1 MINLIKNKSNNHL
14 IYLDHAA
21 STPVLQETINEM
33 IPYLGNLYGNPSSIH
48 TYGIKSKIA
57 VQIARRRVAS
67 LIGAKPSEI
76 FFTSGGT
83 ESDNLALKG
92 ICKSIRKSQNIK
104 NHIITSSIEHDAIL
118 ETCRYLEKD
127 GFTVTY
133 LNVDKN
139 GIIDKTELKNH
150 LTEKTALVS
159 LMLANNEI
167 GVIQPVEEFSET
179 VHGFDKTIIFHSDA
193 IQAVGKIP
201 INVKELGL
209 DSLSLSSHKINGPKG
224 VGALYV
230 REKVNFEPLIQ
241 GGGQELTIR
250 SGTENVPGIVGFGK
264 ASEISMINLKDNS
277 QYLYFLRD
285 FLIKRIN
292 EEISGKTLNG
302 SLESRLPNNVNFT
315 FLGING
321 EDLLIKLDE
330 DGILASTGSACSANR
345 QKESHVLKAIGLN
358 HEEIS
363 GSIRFTLGIQNT
375 IEDLEKTIIV
385 LKNRITELRKFSPMK
400 SRSEKVG

>member
-1 MINLIKNKSNNHL
+1 MTNLINNKSYDRL

-21 STPVLQETINEM
+21 STPVLQEIINEM
-33 IPYLGNLYGNPSSIH
+33 LPYLGNLYGNPSSIH

-57 VQIARRRVAS
+57 IQIARKRVAM
-67 LIGAKPSEI
+67 LIGSKPSEI

-92 ICKSIRKSQNIK
+92 LCKSIRNYQNIK

-133 LNVDKN
+133 LKVDKD

-150 LTEKTALVS
+150 LNEKTALVS
-159 LMLANNEI
+159 IMLANNEI
-167 GVIQPVEEFSET
+167 GVIQPIKELSEIVHDFS
-179 VHGFDKTIIFHSDA
+179 KMIIFHSDA
-193 IQAVGKIP
+193 VQAVGKIP
-201 INVKELGL
+201 INVKELDL

-241 GGGQELTIR
+241 GGGQESTLR
-250 SGTENVPGIVGFGK
+250 SGTENVPGIVGLGK
-264 ASEISMINLKDNS
+264 ASEISMLNLKVNS
-277 QYLYFLRD
+277 QYLYYLRD
-285 FLIKRIN
+285 HLIRRIN
-292 EEISGKTLNG
+292 EEICGKILNG
-302 SLESRLPNNVNFT
+302 SLEHRLPNNVNFT
-315 FLGING
+315 FLGLNG
-321 EDLLIKLDE
+321 EDLLTKLDE
-330 DGILASTGSACSANR
+330 DGILVSTGSACSANR
-345 QKESHVLKAIGLN
+345 QQESHVLKAIGLN

-363 GSIRFTLGIQNT
+363 GSIRITLGIQNT
-375 IEDLEKTIIV
+375 IDDLEKTVIV
-385 LKNRITELRKFSPMK
+385 LKNRITELRKLSPIK
-400 SRSEKVG
+400 FKFDK

>member
-1 MINLIKNKSNNHL
+1 MTNVLQNRSNNNL

-21 STPVLQETINEM
+21 STPVLQEIINEM
-33 IPYLGNLYGNPSSIH
+33 IPYLGDLYGNPSSIH

-57 VQIARRRVAS
+57 IQIARRRVAS
-67 LIGAKPSEI
+67 LIGAKAREI

-92 ICKSIRKSQNIK
+92 ISNSIRNYQNKK

-118 ETCRYLEKD
+118 EPCHYLEKD
-127 GFTVTY
+127 GFNVTY
-133 LNVDKN
+133 LKVDKN
-139 GIIDKTELKNH
+139 GIVDKTELKNN
-150 LTEKTALVS
+150 LTEKTAVVS
-159 LMLANNEI
+159 IMLANNEI
-167 GVIQPVEEFSET
+167 GVVQPIKEFSQI
-179 VHGFDKTIIFHSDA
+179 VHNFDKEIIFHSDA
-193 IQAVGKIP
+193 VQAVGKIP
-201 INVKELGL
+201 VNVKEFDL

-230 REKVNFEPLIQ
+230 REKVNFEPLMQ
-241 GGGQELTIR
+241 GGGQEFTYR

-264 ASEISMINLKDNS
+264 ASEISMRSLEDNS
-277 QYLYFLRD
+277 RYLYYLRD
-285 FLIKRIN
+285 YLINRIN
-292 EEISGKTLNG
+292 EEISGRMLNG

-321 EDLLIKLDE
+321 EDLLLKLDE

-375 IEDLEKTIIV
+375 KEEIDKTIRS
-385 LKNRITELRKFSPMK
+385 LNHRITELRKFSPMNYK
-400 SRSEKVG
+400 NKK

>member
-1 MINLIKNKSNNHL
+1 MTNLIKNNSNNHL

-21 STPVLQETINEM
+21 STPVLQEIINEM
-33 IPYLGNLYGNPSSIH
+33 LPYLGNLYGNPSSIH

-57 VQIARRRVAS
+57 LQNARRRVAS
-67 LIGAKPSEI
+67 LIGAKPREI

-92 ICKSIRKSQNIK
+92 ICKSFRKSQNIK

-118 ETCRYLEKD
+118 ETCRYLERD

-139 GIIDKTELKNH
+139 GIIDITELQKH
-150 LTEKTALVS
+150 LTEKTGLVS

-167 GVIQPVEEFSET
+167 GVIQPVKEFSET
-179 VHGFDKTIIFHSDA
+179 IHGFDKKIIFHSDA

-277 QYLYFLRD
+277 QYLYSLRD
-285 FLIKRIN
+285 YLINRIN
-292 EEISGKTLNG
+292 EEISGKMLNG
-302 SLESRLPNNVNFT
+302 SLENRLPNNVNFT

-375 IEDLEKTIIV
+375 IEDLEKTILV

-400 SRSEKVG
+400 SRSEK

>member
-1 MINLIKNKSNNHL
+1 MTNLIKNKSNSHL

-21 STPVLQETINEM
+21 STPVLHEIINEM
-33 IPYLGNLYGNPSSIH
+33 IPYLGDLYGNPSSIH

-57 VQIARRRVAS
+57 IQTARRRVAF

-92 ICKSIRKSQNIK
+92 ISKSIRNYQNKK

-118 ETCRYLEKD
+118 ETCHYLEKD
-127 GFTVTY
+127 GFNVTY

-139 GIIDKTELKNH
+139 GIIDKTELKNQ

-159 LMLANNEI
+159 IMLANNEI
-167 GVIQPVEEFSET
+167 GVIQPVKEFSKI
-179 VHGFDKTIIFHSDA
+179 VHDFDKRIIFHSDA
-193 IQAVGKIP
+193 VQAVGKIP
-201 INVKELGL
+201 VNVKELDL

-230 REKVNFEPLIQ
+230 REKVNLEPLMQ
-241 GGGQELTIR
+241 GGGQELTFR

-264 ASEISMINLKDNS
+264 ASEISMLNLKNNS
-277 QYLYFLRD
+277 QYLYDLRD
-285 FLIKRIN
+285 YFINKIN
-292 EEISGKTLNG
+292 EEISGRMLNG

-330 DGILASTGSACSANR
+330 DGILASTGSACSANL
-345 QKESHVLKAIGLN
+345 QQESHVLKAIGLN

-375 IEDLEKTIIV
+375 KEEIEKTIIT
-385 LKNRITELRKFSPMK
+385 LNHRITELRKFSPIQYRYK
-400 SRSEKVG
+400 K

>member
-1 MINLIKNKSNNHL
+1 MTNLINNKSNDRL

-21 STPVLQETINEM
+21 STPVLQEIINEM
-33 IPYLGNLYGNPSSIH
+33 LPYLGNLYGNPSSIH

-57 VQIARRRVAS
+57 IQIARKRVAM
-67 LIGAKPSEI
+67 LIGSKPSEI

-92 ICKSIRKSQNIK
+92 LCKSIRNYQNIK

-133 LNVDKN
+133 LKVDKD

-150 LTEKTALVS
+150 LNEKTALVS
-159 LMLANNEI
+159 IMLANNEI
-167 GVIQPVEEFSET
+167 GVIQPIKELSEIVHDFS
-179 VHGFDKTIIFHSDA
+179 KMIIFHSDA
-193 IQAVGKIP
+193 VQAVGKIP
-201 INVKELGL
+201 INVKELDL

-241 GGGQELTIR
+241 GGGQESTLR
-250 SGTENVPGIVGFGK
+250 SGTENVPGIVGLGK
-264 ASEISMINLKDNS
+264 ASEISMLNLKVNS
-277 QYLYFLRD
+277 QYLYYLRD
-285 FLIKRIN
+285 HLIRRIN
-292 EEISGKTLNG
+292 EEICGKILNG
-302 SLESRLPNNVNFT
+302 SLEHRLPNNVNFT
-315 FLGING
+315 FLGLNG
-321 EDLLIKLDE
+321 EDLLTKLDE
-330 DGILASTGSACSANR
+330 DGILVSTGSACSANR
-345 QKESHVLKAIGLN
+345 QQESHVLKAIGLN

-363 GSIRFTLGIQNT
+363 GSIRITLGIQNT
-375 IEDLEKTIIV
+375 IDDLEKTVIV
-385 LKNRITELRKFSPMK
+385 LKNRITELRKLSPIK
-400 SRSEKVG
+400 FKFDK

>member
-1 MINLIKNKSNNHL
+1 MTKLIQNKSNSHL

-21 STPVLQETINEM
+21 STPVLQEIINEM
-33 IPYLGNLYGNPSSIH
+33 IPYLGDLYGNPSSIH

-57 VQIARRRVAS
+57 IQIARRRVAS
-67 LIGAKPSEI
+67 LIGAKPKEI

-92 ICKSIRKSQNIK
+92 ISKSIRNYQNKK

-118 ETCRYLEKD
+118 ETCHYLEKN

-133 LNVDKN
+133 LNVNKK
-139 GIIDKTELKNH
+139 GIVDKTELKNH
-150 LTEKTALVS
+150 LTEKTTLVS
-159 LMLANNEI
+159 IMLANNEI
-167 GVIQPVEEFSET
+167 GVVQPVKEFSKI
-179 VHGFDKTIIFHSDA
+179 VHDFDKGIIFHSDA
-193 IQAVGKIP
+193 VQAVGKIP
-201 INVKELGL
+201 VNVKELDL

-230 REKVNFEPLIQ
+230 RDKVNFEPLMQ
-241 GGGQELTIR
+241 GGGQELTYR

-264 ASEISMINLKDNS
+264 ASEISMLNLKDNS
-277 QYLYFLRD
+277 QYLYHLRD
-285 FLIKRIN
+285 YLIHRIT
-292 EEISGKTLNG
+292 EEISGRMLNG

-330 DGILASTGSACSANR
+330 DGIMASTGSACSANL

-375 IEDLEKTIIV
+375 KADIEKTIKI
-385 LKNRITELRKFSPMK
+385 LKHRIAELRKFSPMRYGYK
-400 SRSEKVG
+400 K

>member
-21 STPVLQETINEM
+21 STPVLQEIINEM

-57 VQIARRRVAS
+57 VQSARRRVAS

-277 QYLYFLRD
+277 KYLYFLRD

-400 SRSEKVG
+400 SRSEK

>member
-1 MINLIKNKSNNHL
+1 MTNLSNNKSNDRL

-21 STPVLQETINEM
+21 STPVLQEIINEM
-33 IPYLGNLYGNPSSIH
+33 LPYLGNLYGNPSSIH

-57 VQIARRRVAS
+57 IQIARKRVAM

-83 ESDNLALKG
+83 ESNNLALKG
-92 ICKSIRKSQNIK
+92 LCKNIRNYQNIK

-133 LNVDKN
+133 LKVDKD

-150 LTEKTALVS
+150 LNEKTALVS
-159 LMLANNEI
+159 IMLANNEI
-167 GVIQPVEEFSET
+167 GVIQPIKELSEIVHDFS
-179 VHGFDKTIIFHSDA
+179 KMIIFHSDA
-193 IQAVGKIP
+193 VQAVGKIP
-201 INVKELGL
+201 INVKEFDL

-241 GGGQELTIR
+241 GGGQESTLR
-250 SGTENVPGIVGFGK
+250 SGTENVPGIVGLGK
-264 ASEISMINLKDNS
+264 ASEISMLNLKVNS
-277 QYLYFLRD
+277 QYLYYLRD
-285 FLIKRIN
+285 HLIRRIN
-292 EEISGKTLNG
+292 EEIGGKILNG
-302 SLESRLPNNVNFT
+302 SLEHRLPNNVNFT
-315 FLGING
+315 FLGLNG
-321 EDLLIKLDE
+321 EDLLTKLDE
-330 DGILASTGSACSANR
+330 DGILVSTGSACSANR
-345 QKESHVLKAIGLN
+345 QQESHVLKAIGLN

-363 GSIRFTLGIQNT
+363 GSIRITLGIQNT
-375 IEDLEKTIIV
+375 IDDLEKTVIV
-385 LKNRITELRKFSPMK
+385 LKNRIIELRKLSPIK
-400 SRSEKVG
+400 FKFDK

>member
-1 MINLIKNKSNNHL
+1 MTNLIKNKSNSHL

-21 STPVLQETINEM
+21 STPVLHEIINEM
-33 IPYLGNLYGNPSSIH
+33 IPYLGDLYGNPSSIH

-57 VQIARRRVAS
+57 IQTARRRVAF

-92 ICKSIRKSQNIK
+92 ISKSIRNYQNKK

-118 ETCRYLEKD
+118 ETCHYLEKD
-127 GFTVTY
+127 GFNVTY

-139 GIIDKTELKNH
+139 GIIDKTELKNQ

-159 LMLANNEI
+159 IMLANNEI
-167 GVIQPVEEFSET
+167 GVIQPVKEFSKI
-179 VHGFDKTIIFHSDA
+179 VHDFDKRIIFHSDA
-193 IQAVGKIP
+193 VQAVGKIP
-201 INVKELGL
+201 VNVKELDL

-230 REKVNFEPLIQ
+230 REKVNLEPLMQ
-241 GGGQELTIR
+241 GGGQELTFR

-264 ASEISMINLKDNS
+264 ASEISMLNLKNNS
-277 QYLYFLRD
+277 QYLYDLRD
-285 FLIKRIN
+285 YFINKIN
-292 EEISGKTLNG
+292 EEISGRMLNG

-330 DGILASTGSACSANR
+330 DGILASTGSACSANL
-345 QKESHVLKAIGLN
+345 QQESHVLKAIGLN

-363 GSIRFTLGIQNT
+363 GSIRFTLGVQNT
-375 IEDLEKTIIV
+375 KEEIEKTIIT
-385 LKNRITELRKFSPMK
+385 LNHRIIELRKFSPRQYRYK
-400 SRSEKVG
+400 K

>member
-1 MINLIKNKSNNHL
+1 MTNLINNKSNDRL

-21 STPVLQETINEM
+21 STPVLQEIINEM
-33 IPYLGNLYGNPSSIH
+33 LPYLGNLYGNPSSIH

-57 VQIARRRVAS
+57 IQIARKRVAM
-67 LIGAKPSEI
+67 LIGSKPSEI

-92 ICKSIRKSQNIK
+92 LCKSIRNYQNIK

-133 LNVDKN
+133 LKVDKD

-150 LTEKTALVS
+150 LNDKTALVS
-159 LMLANNEI
+159 IMLANNEI
-167 GVIQPVEEFSET
+167 GVIQPIKELSEIVHDFS
-179 VHGFDKTIIFHSDA
+179 KMIIFHSDA
-193 IQAVGKIP
+193 VQAVGKIP
-201 INVKELGL
+201 INVKELDL

-241 GGGQELTIR
+241 GGGQESTLR
-250 SGTENVPGIVGFGK
+250 SGTENVPGIVGLGK
-264 ASEISMINLKDNS
+264 ASEISMLNLKVNS
-277 QYLYFLRD
+277 QYLYYLRD
-285 FLIKRIN
+285 HLIRRIN
-292 EEISGKTLNG
+292 EEICGKILNG
-302 SLESRLPNNVNFT
+302 SLEHRLPNNVNFT
-315 FLGING
+315 FLGLNG
-321 EDLLIKLDE
+321 EDLLTKLDE
-330 DGILASTGSACSANR
+330 DGILVSTGSACSANR
-345 QKESHVLKAIGLN
+345 QQESHVLKAIGLN

-363 GSIRFTLGIQNT
+363 GSIRITLGIQNT
-375 IEDLEKTIIV
+375 IDDLEKTVIV
-385 LKNRITELRKFSPMK
+385 LKNRIAELRKLSPIK
-400 SRSEKVG
+400 YKFDK

>member
-1 MINLIKNKSNNHL
+1 MTNLIKNKSNSHL

-21 STPVLQETINEM
+21 STPVLQEIINEM
-33 IPYLGNLYGNPSSIH
+33 IPYLGDLYGNPSSIH

-57 VQIARRRVAS
+57 IQTARRRVAF

-92 ICKSIRKSQNIK
+92 ISKSIRNYQNKK

-118 ETCRYLEKD
+118 ETCHYLEKD
-127 GFTVTY
+127 GFNVTY

-139 GIIDKTELKNH
+139 GIIDKTELKNQ

-159 LMLANNEI
+159 IMLANNEI
-167 GVIQPVEEFSET
+167 GVIQPVKEFSKI
-179 VHGFDKTIIFHSDA
+179 VHDFDKRIIFHSDA
-193 IQAVGKIP
+193 VQAVGKIP
-201 INVKELGL
+201 VNVKELDL

-230 REKVNFEPLIQ
+230 REKVNLEPLMQ
-241 GGGQELTIR
+241 GGGQELTFR

-264 ASEISMINLKDNS
+264 ASEISMLNLKNNS
-277 QYLYFLRD
+277 QYLYYLRD
-285 FLIKRIN
+285 YFINRMN
-292 EEISGKTLNG
+292 EEISGRMLNG

-330 DGILASTGSACSANR
+330 DGILASTGSACSANL
-345 QKESHVLKAIGLN
+345 QQESHVLKAIGLN

-363 GSIRFTLGIQNT
+363 GSIRFTLGVQNT
-375 IEDLEKTIIV
+375 KEEIEKTIIT
-385 LKNRITELRKFSPMK
+385 LNRRITELRKFSPRQYRYK
-400 SRSEKVG
+400 K

>member
-1 MINLIKNKSNNHL
+1 MTNLIKNKSNSHL

-21 STPVLQETINEM
+21 STPVLQEIINEM
-33 IPYLGNLYGNPSSIH
+33 IPYLGDLYGNPSSIH

-57 VQIARRRVAS
+57 IQIARRRVAS
-67 LIGAKPSEI
+67 LIGANPKEI

-92 ICKSIRKSQNIK
+92 ISKSIRNYQNKK

-118 ETCRYLEKD
+118 ETCHYLEND

-139 GIIDKTELKNH
+139 GIIDKTELKNQ

-159 LMLANNEI
+159 IMLANNEI
-167 GVIQPVEEFSET
+167 GVIQPVKEFSEI
-179 VHGFDKTIIFHSDA
+179 VHNFDKRIIFHSDA
-193 IQAVGKIP
+193 VQAVGKIP
-201 INVKELGL
+201 VNVKELDL

-224 VGALYV
+224 VGALFV
-230 REKVNFEPLIQ
+230 REKVNLKPLMQ
-241 GGGQELTIR
+241 GGGQELNFR

-264 ASEISMINLKDNS
+264 ASEISMLNLKNNS
-277 QYLYFLRD
+277 QYLYHLRD
-285 FLIKRIN
+285 YFINKIN
-292 EEISGKTLNG
+292 EEISGRMLNG

-330 DGILASTGSACSANR
+330 DGILASTGSACSTNL

-375 IEDLEKTIIV
+375 KEDIEKTIII
-385 LKNRITELRKFSPMK
+385 LHDRITELRKFSPMQYRYK
-400 SRSEKVG
+400 K

>member
-1 MINLIKNKSNNHL
+1 MTNLSENKSNNHL

-33 IPYLGNLYGNPSSIH
+33 IPYLGDLYGNPSSIH
-48 TYGIKSKIA
+48 TYGIKSKMAIR
-57 VQIARRRVAS
+57 IARRRVAS
-67 LIGAKPSEI
+67 LIGAKSSEI

-83 ESDNLALKG
+83 ESDNFALKG
-92 ICKSIRKSQNIK
+92 ISKCIRNYQGEK

-118 ETCRYLEKD
+118 ETCHYLEKD
-127 GFTVTY
+127 GFTVAY
-133 LNVDKN
+133 LNVDKK
-139 GIIDKTELKNH
+139 GIIDRTELKNH

-159 LMLANNEI
+159 IMLANNEI
-167 GVIQPVEEFSET
+167 GVIQPIKEFSEI
-179 VHGFDKTIIFHSDA
+179 VHKFDKRIIFHSDA
-193 IQAVGKIP
+193 VQAVGKIP
-201 INVKELGL
+201 VNVKELDL

-241 GGGQELTIR
+241 GGGQELTFR

-264 ASEISMINLKDNS
+264 ASEISMLNLKENFH
-277 QYLYFLRD
+277 YLYYLRD
-285 FLIKRIN
+285 YFINRIN
-292 EEISGKTLNG
+292 EEISGSMLNG

-330 DGILASTGSACSANR
+330 DGILASTGSACSANL

-375 IEDLEKTIIV
+375 KKEIDKTIRT
-385 LKNRITELRKFSPMK
+385 LSRRIKELRKFSPTQY
-400 SRSEKVG
+400 RD

>member
-1 MINLIKNKSNNHL
+1 MTNLSKNKSNNHL

-33 IPYLGNLYGNPSSIH
+33 IPYLGDLYGNPSSIH
-48 TYGIKSKIA
+48 TYGIKSKMAIR
-57 VQIARRRVAS
+57 IARRRVAS
-67 LIGAKPSEI
+67 LIGAKSCEI

-92 ICKSIRKSQNIK
+92 ISKCIRNYQEEK

-118 ETCRYLEKD
+118 ETCHYLEKD

-133 LNVDKN
+133 LNVDKK
-139 GIIDKTELKNH
+139 GIIDRTELKNH
-150 LTEKTALVS
+150 LTENTALVS
-159 LMLANNEI
+159 IMLANNEI
-167 GVIQPVEEFSET
+167 GVIQPIKEFSEI
-179 VHGFDKTIIFHSDA
+179 VHNFDKRIIFHSDA
-193 IQAVGKIP
+193 VQAVGKIP
-201 INVKELGL
+201 VNVKELDL

-224 VGALYV
+224 VGALYM

-241 GGGQELTIR
+241 GGGQELTFR
-250 SGTENVPGIVGFGK
+250 SGTENVPGIVGLGK
-264 ASEISMINLKDNS
+264 ASEISMLNLKENFL
-277 QYLYFLRD
+277 YLYYLRD
-285 FLIKRIN
+285 YFINRIN
-292 EEISGKTLNG
+292 EEIPGSMLNG

-330 DGILASTGSACSANR
+330 DGILVSTGSACSANL

-375 IEDLEKTIIV
+375 KEEIDKTIRT
-385 LKNRITELRKFSPMK
+385 LSRRIKELRKFSPTQY
-400 SRSEKVG
+400 RD

>member
-21 STPVLQETINEM
+21 STPVLQEIINEM

-167 GVIQPVEEFSET
+167 GVIQPLKEFSET
-179 VHGFDKTIIFHSDA
+179 VHGFDKMIIFHSDA

-241 GGGQELTIR
+241 GGGQELSIR

-277 QYLYFLRD
+277 QYLYSLRD
-285 FLIKRIN
+285 YLITRIN
-292 EEISGKTLNG
+292 EEISGKMLNG
-302 SLESRLPNNVNFT
+302 SLESRLPNNVNVT
-315 FLGING
+315 FAGING

-375 IEDLEKTIIV
+375 MEDLEKTIVV

-400 SRSEKVG
+400 SRSEK

>member
-1 MINLIKNKSNNHL
+1 MTNLINNKSNDRL

-21 STPVLQETINEM
+21 STPVLQEIINEM
-33 IPYLGNLYGNPSSIH
+33 LPYLGNLYGNPSSIH

-57 VQIARRRVAS
+57 IQIARKRVAM
-67 LIGAKPSEI
+67 LIGSKPSEI

-92 ICKSIRKSQNIK
+92 LCKSIRNYQNIK

-133 LNVDKN
+133 LKVDKD

-150 LTEKTALVS
+150 LNEKTALVS
-159 LMLANNEI
+159 IMLANNEI
-167 GVIQPVEEFSET
+167 GVIQPIKELSEIVHDFS
-179 VHGFDKTIIFHSDA
+179 KMIIFHSDA
-193 IQAVGKIP
+193 VQAVGKIP
-201 INVKELGL
+201 INVKELDL

-241 GGGQELTIR
+241 GGGQESTLR
-250 SGTENVPGIVGFGK
+250 SGTENVPGIVGLGK
-264 ASEISMINLKDNS
+264 ASEISMLNLKVNS
-277 QYLYFLRD
+277 QYLYYLRD
-285 FLIKRIN
+285 HLIRRIN
-292 EEISGKTLNG
+292 EEICGKILNG
-302 SLESRLPNNVNFT
+302 SLEHRLPNNVNFT
-315 FLGING
+315 FLGLNG
-321 EDLLIKLDE
+321 EDLLTKLDE
-330 DGILASTGSACSANR
+330 DGILVSTGSACSANR
-345 QKESHVLKAIGLN
+345 QQESHVLKAIGLN

-363 GSIRFTLGIQNT
+363 GSIRITLGIQNT
-375 IEDLEKTIIV
+375 IDDLEKTVIV
-385 LKNRITELRKFSPMK
+385 LKNRITELRKLSPIK
-400 SRSEKVG
+400 YKFDK

>member
-21 STPVLQETINEM
+21 STPVLQEIINEM

-167 GVIQPVEEFSET
+167 GVIQPLKEFSET
-179 VHGFDKTIIFHSDA
+179 VHGFDKMIIFHSDA

-241 GGGQELTIR
+241 GGGQELSIR

-277 QYLYFLRD
+277 QYLYSLRD
-285 FLIKRIN
+285 YLITRIN
-292 EEISGKTLNG
+292 EEISGKMLNG

-375 IEDLEKTIIV
+375 MEDLEKTIVV

-400 SRSEKVG
+400 SRSEK

>member
-1 MINLIKNKSNNHL
+1 MTNLIKNKSNSHL

-21 STPVLQETINEM
+21 STPVLQEVIKEM
-33 IPYLGNLYGNPSSIH
+33 IPYLGDLYGNPSSIH
-48 TYGIKSKIA
+48 SYGIKSKIA
-57 VQIARRRVAS
+57 IQIARRRVAF
-67 LIGAKPSEI
+67 LIGAKPKEI

-92 ICKSIRKSQNIK
+92 ISKSIRNYQNKK

-118 ETCRYLEKD
+118 ETCHYLEND

-139 GIIDKTELKNH
+139 GIIDKTELKNQ

-159 LMLANNEI
+159 IMLANNEI
-167 GVIQPVEEFSET
+167 GVIQPVKEFSEI
-179 VHGFDKTIIFHSDA
+179 VHNFDKRIIFHSDGV
-193 IQAVGKIP
+193 QAVGKIP
-201 INVKELGL
+201 VNVKELDL

-224 VGALYV
+224 VGALYL
-230 REKVNFEPLIQ
+230 REKVNVEPLMQ
-241 GGGQELTIR
+241 GGGQELTFR

-264 ASEISMINLKDNS
+264 ASEISMLNLKNNS
-277 QYLYFLRD
+277 QYLYYLRD
-285 FLIKRIN
+285 YFINKIN
-292 EEISGKTLNG
+292 EEISGRILNG

-330 DGILASTGSACSANR
+330 DGILASTGSACSANL

-375 IEDLEKTIIV
+375 KEDIEKTIII
-385 LKNRITELRKFSPMK
+385 LNDRITELRKFSPMQYRYK
-400 SRSEKVG
+400 K

>member
-1 MINLIKNKSNNHL
+1 MTNVPQNKSNNHL

-21 STPVLQETINEM
+21 STPVIQEVIKEM
-33 IPYLGNLYGNPSSIH
+33 IPYLGDLYGNPSSIH

-57 VQIARRRVAS
+57 IQIARRRVAS
-67 LIGAKPSEI
+67 LIGAKPKEI

-92 ICKSIRKSQNIK
+92 ISKSIRNYQNKK

-118 ETCRYLEKD
+118 QTCNYLEKE
-127 GFTVTY
+127 GFLVTY
-133 LNVDKN
+133 LKVDKN
-139 GIIDKTELKNH
+139 GIVDKTELKKN

-159 LMLANNEI
+159 VMLANNEI
-167 GVIQPVEEFSET
+167 GVVQPVKEFSKI
-179 VHGFDKTIIFHSDA
+179 VHDFDQGIIFHSDA
-193 IQAVGKIP
+193 VQAVGKIP
-201 INVKELGL
+201 VNVKELDL

-224 VGALYV
+224 VGALYL
-230 REKVNFEPLIQ
+230 REKVNFEPLMQ
-241 GGGQELTIR
+241 GGGQEFTYR

-264 ASEISMINLKDNS
+264 ASEISMRNLKDNS
-277 QYLYFLRD
+277 QYLSYLRD
-285 FLIKRIN
+285 YLINRIN
-292 EEISGKTLNG
+292 EEISGRMLNG
-302 SLESRLPNNVNFT
+302 SFESRLPNNVNFT

-330 DGILASTGSACSANR
+330 DGILASTGSACSTNK

-375 IEDLEKTIIV
+375 KEEIEITMVSLN
-385 LKNRITELRKFSPMK
+385 NRITELRKFSPK
-400 SRSEKVG
+400 KYRNKK